1 MVTEDKGLE
10 SPGPCK
16 LRDPG
21 HVTLQGPVSS
31 SVKWEKMTCLLVL
44 GIVNA
49 ESSSQSVHPWILR
62 AG

>member
-1 MVTEDKGLE
+1 MVTEDRGLE

-31 SVKWEKMTCLLVL
+31 SVKSEKEDLPLD
-44 GIVNA
+44 A
-49 ESSSQSVHPWILR
+49 WHSKR
-62 AG
+62 